1 MKISVII
8 PIYNVEKYL
17 HRCIES
23 VLAQTF
29 TDFELILVDDGSL
42 DDCGRICDEYA
53 KIDNRIFTIHKENGG
68 VSKARNIALDFAT
81 GEYICFC
88 DSDDYI
94 QKDYLETLYN
104 ALIETKSDCVSCNCT
119 IIGDFSEKGK
129 LTCKSQEYCIETSS
143 KKEDFFKSCLSHEIL
158 IWAMWGRIFKKSIID
173 KNQIRVC
180 ETCADFAE
188 DLGFFLMYHSHCD
201 KIVHINYAGYYYYQR
216 NDSMM
221 AKTAREVKLNALNE
235 VSYAYYNHINKYKSL
250 SFIVQEYP
258 VLHFWIMNNQ
268 YQRIIE
274 AKSYGMVSAECKKIV
289 RKKWYNKMISNFI
302 FCCKEP
308 IVLHGKNLT
317 FDYKNFCFYTLHK
330 NYKLFCILSG
340 LYYKT
345 KRNKKND

>member
-1 MKISVII
+1 
-8 PIYNVEKYL
+8 
-17 HRCIES
+17 
-23 VLAQTF
+23 
-29 TDFELILVDDGSL
+29 VDDVGKK
-42 DDCGRICDEYA
+42 
-53 KIDNRIFTIHKENGG
+53 KIWTW
-68 VSKARNIALDFAT
+68 
-81 GEYICFC
+81 
-88 DSDDYI
+88 
-94 QKDYLETLYN
+94 
-104 ALIETKSDCVSCNCT
+104 
-119 IIGDFSEKGK
+119 
-129 LTCKSQEYCIETSS
+129 KSQEYILINPLE
-143 KKEDFFKSCLSHEIL
+143 KEVFIKDIVLKNKI

-173 KNQIRVC
+173 ENSIRVC
-180 ETCADFAE
+180 ETCENFAE
-188 DLGFFLMYHSHCD
+188 DLGFFMMYYLHCD
-201 KIVHINYAGYYYYQR
+201 KAVHIDYAGYYYYQR

-302 FCCKEP
+302 FCFKEP